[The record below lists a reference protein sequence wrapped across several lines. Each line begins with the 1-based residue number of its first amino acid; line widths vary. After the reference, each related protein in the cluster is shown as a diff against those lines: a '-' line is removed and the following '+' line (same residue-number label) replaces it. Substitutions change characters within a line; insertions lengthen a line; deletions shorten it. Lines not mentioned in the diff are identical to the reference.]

1 MAYQAKEHDYK
12 RLEADLKNNAFDE
25 IKAVILYGHEDYLV
39 KNYEKR
45 IRNLYIDPAC
55 EAIDYVRLEGSSTS
69 VESIIAHLETLPMM
83 SQKRVVTVDNY
94 PALKQSSKVGGAEN
108 ENKDLFLE
116 EDIKRLAEHI
126 ENISETSILIFIN
139 DTVDTRKSLSKKI
152 SKSGKLYNF
161 EKLERKDLTS
171 FIKKRFRAEGKVAD
185 DGVIREIINTT
196 GYFDRDSEYNLNAI
210 VNDVLKIASFSKDAE
225 ISQTDV
231 SSVLAT
237 TLETNAFAFID
248 SLSKGDSNDAMLLV
262 NNIMGAGESA
272 FKLLGLII
280 SQYELMLGIKE
291 LSIRQMNKNE
301 ILNEL
306 GIKSEYRYRKVSENL
321 NKYSVEDLENIL
333 KDLYDVEKNIK
344 SGIYSEKLAMTMFVA
359 NNL

>member
-1 MAYQAKEHDYK
+1 MAYPPKEHDYK
-12 RLEADLKNNAFDE
+12 RLEGDIKDNSLDQ
-25 IKAVILYGHEDYLV
+25 IKAIILYGHEDYLV
-39 KNYEKR
+39 KTYEKR
-45 IRNLYIDPAC
+45 IRSLFVDSAC

-69 VESIIAHLETLPMM
+69 VEDIINHLETLPMM
-83 SQKRVVTVDNY
+83 SQKRVVTIDNY
-94 PALKQSSKVGGAEN
+94 PALSSSGKSGGGET
-108 ENKDLFLE
+108 ENKNLMAE
-116 EDIKRLAEHI
+116 EDIKKLSEYVDS
-126 ENISETSILIFIN
+126 ISETSLLVFIG

-152 SKSGKLYNF
+152 AKIGKIYNF

-185 DGVIREIINTT
+185 DSVIREIINST
-196 GYFDRDSEYNLNAI
+196 GYYDRDSEYNLNAI
-210 VNDVLKIASFSKDAE
+210 ANDILKIASFCKDTQVTQA
-225 ISQTDV
+225 DV

-248 SLSKGDSNDAMLLV
+248 SLGKGNSNDAMLLV
-262 NNIMGAGESA
+262 NNIMGTGESA

-291 LSIRQMNKNE
+291 LTLRNMNKSQ

-306 GIKSEYRYRKVSENL
+306 GIKSEYRYKKVSENL
-321 NKYSVEDLENIL
+321 NKYSDHDLEDIL

-344 SGIYSEKLAMTMFVA
+344 TGVYSEKLAMTMFVA
-359 NNL
+359 NRC